1 MKDVGA
7 LQDKVAVVTGAARGI
22 GRAIAMRFAAE
33 GARVAVTARTER
45 NGDGA
50 YAGSLEQTVADI
62 TAAGGKAVSIVADLA
77 DPEDRRSL
85 VGEAGSALGG
95 PVQILVNNAAATR
108 NFDLRFAGVTAAEFH
123 HQVDVN
129 VWAGWELA
137 QHALDGMKVAGGG
150 WILNISSQG
159 AAPKVGPP
167 FRPIPMV
174 GAQCLYGS
182 TKAML
187 DRLST
192 GAAMELWPDRIAVNA
207 LAPEA
212 AVATENASAVAGVRD
227 DYSEPAECFAEAA
240 LALCS
245 GEPTELTGRVAT
257 SLSLLVELGRPVR
270 TLDGAATVPGWQPG
284 EISPRRLVGSYL
296 AAFAG
301 GR

>member
-1 MKDVGA
+1 MTSGA
-7 LQDKVAVVTGAARGI
+7 ALRDKVAVVTGAARGI
-22 GRAIAMRFAAE
+22 GRAIALRFAAE

-50 YAGSLEQTVADI
+50 YAGSVAQTVSDI
-62 TAAGGKAVSIVADLA
+62 TASGGKAVAIVADLSNPA
-77 DPEDRRSL
+77 DRASL
-85 VGEAGSALGG
+85 IAEAQSALGG

-108 NFDLRFAGVTAAEFH
+108 NFELRFTGVTATEFH

-137 QHALDGMKVAGGG
+137 QKALPGMRAAGAG

-159 AAPKVGPP
+159 AAPKIGPP
-167 FRPIPMV
+167 FRAIPLV

-192 GAAMELWPDRIAVNA
+192 GAAMELWPDGIAVNA

-212 AVATENASAVAGVRD
+212 AVATENATSVAAVND
-227 DYSEPAECFAEAA
+227 DYSEPVECFAEAA
-240 LALCS
+240 LALCT
-245 GEPTELTGRVAT
+245 GDPKALTGRVAT

-270 TLDGAATVPGWQPG
+270 TLDGAELVSGWQPG
-284 EISPRRLVGSYL
+284 DIPSRRLVDSYL
-296 AAFAG
+296 SAFAG
-301 GR
+301 AR

>member
-1 MKDVGA
+1 MKTAGA
-7 LQDKVAVVTGAARGI
+7 LADKVTIVTGAARGI

-33 GARVAVTARTER
+33 GARVAVTARTLR
-45 NGDGA
+45 NGDNA

-62 TAAGGKAVSIVADLA
+62 TAMGGKAVAIAADLA
-77 DPEDRRSL
+77 SPADRASL
-85 VGEAGSALGG
+85 VSDAEGALGG
-95 PVQILVNNAAATR
+95 PVQILVNNAAASR
-108 NFDLRFAGVTAAEFH
+108 NFGLGFTGVTAEEFRY
-123 HQVDVN
+123 QVDVN

-137 QHALDGMKVAGGG
+137 QRVLDGMRGAGSG

-167 FRPIPMV
+167 YRPIPMV

-192 GAAMELWPDRIAVNA
+192 GAAMELWPDGIAVNT

-212 AVATENASAVAGVRD
+212 AVATENASSVAAVRD

-245 GEPTELTGRVAT
+245 GDPATLTGRVAT
-257 SLSLLVELGRPVR
+257 SLSLLVELGRQVH
-270 TLDGAATVPGWQPG
+270 TLDGNGLVPGWQPTD
-284 EISPRRLVGSYL
+284 IPSRRLVGSYL
-296 AAFAG
+296 TAFTG